1 VIQVNGSS
9 MMLAKIISGGQTGA
23 DRAAL
28 DAGTESGFPIGGS
41 CPAGRMAEDGPID
54 LAYPLVETEGGYE
67 SRTRKNVEDSD
78 GTVVF
83 FKGYLHGGTEKTVA
97 FCKELAKPHTMVDIE
112 LVPADVA
119 VDKVLSFVADYKI
132 RVLNVAGPRQSH
144 CPSIYTYVK
153 HTMRSLLAK
162 ST

>member
-1 VIQVNGSS
+1 MNGSS
-9 MMLAKIISGGQTGA
+9 MMLTKIISGGQTGA

-28 DAGTESGFPIGGS
+28 DAGIESGFPIGGS

-54 LAYPLVETEGGYE
+54 LTYPLEEIEGGYE
-67 SRTRKNVEDSD
+67 SRTRKNVEDSG

-83 FKGYLHGGTEKTVA
+83 FGGYLHGGTEKTAA
-97 FCKELAKPHTMVDIE
+97 FCKELAKPYTLIDIE
-112 LVPADVA
+112 LIPVDAA
-119 VDKVLSFVADYKI
+119 VDEVLSFVADHKI

-144 CPSIYTYVK
+144 CPSIYPYVK
-153 HTMRSLLAK
+153 TTIHGLIAK